1 MTDDQM
7 QRTDIPQDKNRT
19 MREAFTM
26 TDYKNNAR
34 NHLKVNLH
42 LTETCN
48 YRCRYCFA
56 HFENG
61 SDLPLERWKQIVDNL
76 KESGLVRAINFAGG
90 EPVLYPGFV
99 PLFQYCFDQGFLL
112 SIITNGS
119 FLRREALFPRSFFSM
134 LDVLGISVDSFS
146 PETLRRLGCCTP
158 SGEILSRQAFL
169 ATIRLAL
176 SENPRLK
183 IKVNTVVSAFNVTE
197 SLAGLAQE
205 AGLARWKFLKVKPFV
220 THGGCGNQDLL
231 ISDRQFQDF
240 CKRNEP
246 SNGCGVAEA
255 EMRNTYILIDNHGNL
270 LDSSAPSYTVVGNLL
285 EEPFEDVFRRY
296 QLNVEEYEKR
306 YDHIA

>member
-26 TDYKNNAR
+26 TDYKNTAR

-61 SDLPLERWKQIVDNL
+61 SDLPLE
-76 KESGLVRAINFAGG
+76 G
-90 EPVLYPGFV
+90 
-99 PLFQYCFDQGFLL
+99 
-112 SIITNGS
+112 
-119 FLRREALFPRSFFSM
+119 
-134 LDVLGISVDSFS
+134 
-146 PETLRRLGCCTP
+146 
-158 SGEILSRQAFL
+158 
-169 ATIRLAL
+169 
-176 SENPRLK
+176 
-183 IKVNTVVSAFNVTE
+183 
-197 SLAGLAQE
+197 
-205 AGLARWKFLKVKPFV
+205 
-220 THGGCGNQDLL
+220 
-231 ISDRQFQDF
+231 
-240 CKRNEP
+240 
-246 SNGCGVAEA
+246 
-255 EMRNTYILIDNHGNL
+255 GNL